1 MTKPTTNNQEQ
12 GFIYQLGQD
21 VAKLG
26 AEIEQ
31 LKNKTGKALRV
42 SVPAKPDKY
51 SNYELPATVELPK
64 EYQNAICIKTIDGDV
79 SLIKTTNTLT
89 LSTTSIE
96 QVVFIAPIYRL
107 EEDNTQAA
115 FDAERMSLIDES
127 IERQEREER
136 ERQEREERERQE
148 REERERQER
157 EERERQERE
166 QRERQE
172 REERERQER
181 EQRERQERD
190 YRENYVYY
198 ALVKYALV
206 KYANALEIQDGLN
219 GIKLVPNWLGLD
231 DFLAH
236 PFLRIEDGVVSS
248 KEDYLSNT
256 QNIINDLKAQVSKFE
271 GEKQDIDNGLNPL
284 DLSKLEKPIEYR
296 LALL

>member
-107 EEDNTQAA
+107 EEDNIQAT
-115 FDAERMSLIDES
+115 FDAGRMSLIDES
-127 IERQEREER
+127 IEQ
-136 ERQEREERERQE
+136 
-148 REERERQER
+148 QER

-172 REERERQER
+172 REEHERKER
-181 EQRERQERD
+181 EEHERKERE

-198 ALVKYALV
+198 ALVKYAIE
-206 KYANALEIQDGLN
+206 KYARELWNKNDLDD
-219 GIKLVPNWLGLD
+219 IKLVPNWLGLNE
-231 DFLAH
+231 FLEH
-236 PFLRIEDGVVSS
+236 PFLRVENEVVSS
-248 KEDYLSNT
+248 KDDYLDNT
-256 QNIINDLKAQVSKFE
+256 QGIISDLKAQVSKFE
-271 GEKQDIDNGLNPL
+271 SEKRDIDDGMMTL
-284 DLSKLEKPIEYR
+284 DLSKLEKPVTYG